1 MKILLKTVL
10 AFALVLFTSCNNIMD
25 QVKEP
30 QKTFESDTGYSGK
43 LIEAARNCTA
53 EYNPSSS
60 PNIIEVPV
68 DASQMEISGLKNG
81 QKIWFTKTN
90 PTKIAISA
98 KYTRYISS
106 VKNISLSE
114 STASREAVDLSPSF
128 SCVSLDLNAN
138 LPSIEQFPERAADN
152 GSENQVSKIIPVV
165 NETTKKIYVDK
176 DNDIKQF
183 EEKTATLRAVGEN
196 CYVWVVGDK
205 DDTTYWTDEDFTESR
220 QKVNSEIVQKIA
232 GCFDK
237 VYPMVKKVFG
247 DESDQLLYCGLK
259 VNMDEYSDTGTKVNI
274 VIHDIGGDGKTLTNG
289 MLGYFHSKDF
299 YHQYTIGVTPYSNS
313 GKYIYIDAYYSANE
327 TCTVLSTLAHEFQ
340 HMIDFNTKTIAT
352 LYTNRLNS
360 STWYN
365 EMKSMLCEDI
375 MKDYFK
381 KLYPEDFTDEDT
393 PWQRLPLF
401 CRNYYAVGLEYKTGG
416 YNVYYSY
423 ANNYAFGAWA
433 ARNYG
438 GISFINR
445 LSTNASVN
453 IESIQD
459 AAGVSITGMLRDY
472 TAACVIQKEDYGF
485 NKKVTQDDSD
495 LREKFIC
502 DDYDYPLDA
511 IDLWN
516 LKSLLPNYYWKIKSE
531 TIKPQT
537 SSYYS
542 FDGPVCYTYNT
553 QQDLRPYGIGL
564 VNVGTVS
571 SATED
576 ETTVTLNFNTE
587 NIDNAQRTYIIIE

>member
-10 AFALVLFTSCNNIMD
+10 ALAFVSFISCNNIMD
-25 QVKEP
+25 QVKDTQKSSEP
-30 QKTFESDTGYSGK
+30 DTGYSGK

-165 NETTKKIYVDK
+165 NKTTKKIYVDN

-183 EEKTATLRAVGEN
+183 EEKIATLRAVGEN

-205 DDTTYWTDEDFTESR
+205 NDTTYWTDKDFIKTR

-247 DESDQLLYCGLK
+247 DESDLLLYRGWTA
-259 VNMDEYSDTGTKVNI
+259 NMDEYSDTGTKVNI
-274 VIHDIGGDGKTLTNG
+274 VIHDIGGDFGETSTNG

-299 YHQYTIGVTPYSNS
+299 YHQYTIGVTQYSNS

-340 HMIDFNTKTIAT
+340 HMIDFNTKTIST
-352 LYTNRLNS
+352 FNSTILTS

-401 CRNYYAVGLEYKTGG
+401 CRNYYAVGLEYKTDGS
-416 YNVYYSY
+416 NVYYSY

-445 LSTNASVN
+445 LSTNNSVN

-459 AAGVSITGMLRDY
+459 AAGVSIEEMLRDY

-516 LKSLLPNYYWKIKSE
+516 LKLLLPNYYSKNYLNY
-531 TIKPQT
+531 QT
-537 SSYYS
+537 RSYYS
-542 FDGPVCYTYNT
+542 FKGPVCFTYNT

-576 ETTVTLNFNTE
+576 ETTITLNFNTE

>member
-1 MKILLKTVL
+1 M
-10 AFALVLFTSCNNIMD
+10 
-25 QVKEP
+25 
-30 QKTFESDTGYSGK
+30 
-43 LIEAARNCTA
+43 
-53 EYNPSSS
+53 
-60 PNIIEVPV
+60 
-68 DASQMEISGLKNG
+68 
-81 QKIWFTKTN
+81 
-90 PTKIAISA
+90 
-98 KYTRYISS
+98 
-106 VKNISLSE
+106 
-114 STASREAVDLSPSF
+114 
-128 SCVSLDLNAN
+128 
-138 LPSIEQFPERAADN
+138 
-152 GSENQVSKIIPVV
+152 
-165 NETTKKIYVDK
+165 
-176 DNDIKQF
+176 
-183 EEKTATLRAVGEN
+183 GEN

-205 DDTTYWTDEDFTESR
+205 DDTTYWTDEDFIESR
-220 QKVNSEIVQKIA
+220 QTVNSEIVQKIA

-247 DESDQLLYCGLK
+247 DESDLLLYRGWT

-274 VIHDIGGDGKTLTNG
+274 VIHDIGGDFGEDSTNG

-299 YHQYTIGVTPYSNS
+299 YHQYTIPYSNS

-340 HMIDFNTKTIAT
+340 HMIDFNTKTIST
-352 LYTNRLNS
+352 FNSTRLIS

-381 KLYPEDFTDEDT
+381 KLYPKDFTDEDT

-416 YNVYYSY
+416 NNVYYSY

-445 LSTNASVN
+445 LSTNTSVN

-459 AAGVSITGMLRDY
+459 AAGVSITEMLRDY

-511 IDLWN
+511 IDLWK
-516 LKSLLPNYYWKIKSE
+516 LKSLLPNYYSK
-531 TIKPQT
+531 IKPQT

-571 SATED
+571 SAIED